1 MAAML
6 HARNNTI
13 LFLWDKM
20 FILMQNIFIV
30 PCIQHGRHAKPLY
43 RDNSKQYLPSDHP
56 HFGNYCTLYQTID
69 FFERHCLNFPLCE
82 VVMDKCSTLKGPPLF
97 IRWNS
102 KMYMYTKNT
111 FISYNGKH

>member
-30 PCIQHGRHAKPLY
+30 PGMQHGRHAKPLL
-43 RDNSKQYLPSDHP
+43 S
-56 HFGNYCTLYQTID
+56 T
-69 FFERHCLNFPLCE
+69 
-82 VVMDKCSTLKGPPLF
+82 TLKL
-97 IRWNS
+97 N
-102 KMYMYTKNT
+102 
-111 FISYNGKH
+111 YNAEKEHSALYSM

>member
-30 PCIQHGRHAKPLY
+30 PDMQHGRHAKPLFSLAA
-43 RDNSKQYLPSDHP
+43 DINLQKGLQ
-56 HFGNYCTLYQTID
+56 
-69 FFERHCLNFPLCE
+69 CL
-82 VVMDKCSTLKGPPLF
+82 VMAD
-97 IRWNS
+97 R
-102 KMYMYTKNT
+102 
-111 FISYNGKH
+111 

>member
-30 PCIQHGRHAKPLY
+30 PGMQHGRHAKPLY
-43 RDNSKQYLPSDHP
+43 SY
-56 HFGNYCTLYQTID
+56 
-69 FFERHCLNFPLCE
+69 FEKSCRQKSTQVHAARPKGSMCRCIELLHVLNTNE
-82 VVMDKCSTLKGPPLF
+82 
-97 IRWNS
+97 I
-102 KMYMYTKNT
+102 
-111 FISYNGKH
+111 

>member
-30 PCIQHGRHAKPLY
+30 PGMQVMAAMQNLY
-43 RDNSKQYLPSDHP
+43 CCRRAVTDNFRYCADVGSITDR
-56 HFGNYCTLYQTID
+56 FGNS
-69 FFERHCLNFPLCE
+69 ER
-82 VVMDKCSTLKGPPLF
+82 
-97 IRWNS
+97 
-102 KMYMYTKNT
+102 
-111 FISYNGKH
+111 

>member
-30 PCIQHGRHAKPLY
+30 PAMQHGRHAKPLLTTHTFASLLFDGS
-43 RDNSKQYLPSDHP
+43 DNVVQRP
-56 HFGNYCTLYQTID
+56 
-69 FFERHCLNFPLCE
+69 E
-82 VVMDKCSTLKGPPLF
+82 V
-97 IRWNS
+97 
-102 KMYMYTKNT
+102 
-111 FISYNGKH
+111 

>member
-30 PCIQHGRHAKPLY
+30 PGMQHGRHAKPL
-43 RDNSKQYLPSDHP
+43 NCPIIQIAGVEATFAK
-56 HFGNYCTLYQTID
+56 I
-69 FFERHCLNFPLCE
+69 RHKP
-82 VVMDKCSTLKGPPLF
+82 
-97 IRWNS
+97 I
-102 KMYMYTKNT
+102 
-111 FISYNGKH
+111 

>member
-30 PCIQHGRHAKPLY
+30 PGMQHGRRAKPL
-43 RDNSKQYLPSDHP
+43 L
-56 HFGNYCTLYQTID
+56 G
-69 FFERHCLNFPLCE
+69 ERPCVAHRTRCGKNTRISE
-82 VVMDKCSTLKGPPLF
+82 VVAPL
-97 IRWNS
+97 
-102 KMYMYTKNT
+102 
-111 FISYNGKH
+111 GH

>member
-30 PCIQHGRHAKPLY
+30 PGMQHGRRAKPLLQ
-43 RDNSKQYLPSDHP
+43 K
-56 HFGNYCTLYQTID
+56 G
-69 FFERHCLNFPLCE
+69 FFRSFFTSPRFLWSRIKFQLSP
-82 VVMDKCSTLKGPPLF
+82 
-97 IRWNS
+97 
-102 KMYMYTKNT
+102 
-111 FISYNGKH
+111 

>member
-30 PCIQHGRHAKPLY
+30 PAMQHGRHAKPLY
-43 RDNSKQYLPSDHP
+43 SCSHSQVTPSILS
-56 HFGNYCTLYQTID
+56 G
-69 FFERHCLNFPLCE
+69 FPDRLL
-82 VVMDKCSTLKGPPLF
+82 VP
-97 IRWNS
+97 
-102 KMYMYTKNT
+102 MYTP
-111 FISYNGKH
+111 GWGREVPQE

>member
-30 PCIQHGRHAKPLY
+30 PGMQHGRHAKL
-43 RDNSKQYLPSDHP
+43 L
-56 HFGNYCTLYQTID
+56 
-69 FFERHCLNFPLCE
+69 
-82 VVMDKCSTLKGPPLF
+82 LKGTIL
-97 IRWNS
+97 
-102 KMYMYTKNT
+102 
-111 FISYNGKH
+111 SYLVSYHIYADS

>member
-30 PCIQHGRHAKPLY
+30 PGMQHGSHTKPLLDGSVV
-43 RDNSKQYLPSDHP
+43 RS
-56 HFGNYCTLYQTID
+56 FGQSPG
-69 FFERHCLNFPLCE
+69 R
-82 VVMDKCSTLKGPPLF
+82 SF
-97 IRWNS
+97 IQKIIGRS
-102 KMYMYTKNT
+102 LRL
-111 FISYNGKH
+111 SVG